1 MEVKP
6 VHLHLLLQIRPAI
19 EQQGQKAFLDMSSCL
34 PLLPEHLWVEVTVCR
49 ARQRSMKST
58 RALTSLSLLPEQPAD
73 PDLGAGL
80 PKLLLASSAHKAAS
94 GKKHIPNWEE
104 APSALISQHCGE
116 FAAAE
121 GRITGRSLSCL
132 CKACARQQQVIT
144 LLWW

>member
-94 GKKHIPNWEE
+94 GKKHIPNWET
-104 APSALISQHCGE
+104 LNFG
-116 FAAAE
+116 
-121 GRITGRSLSCL
+121 SLSPDQSVYMVIAL
-132 CKACARQQQVIT
+132 SFPLQSTPVKAKSSTC
-144 LLWW
+144 